1 MDESDL
7 TVLIHFDGWNSR
19 YDEWVEMSSDR
30 LRPITRHSER
40 KVKKGTN
47 IRSVS
52 VYRIGRGKWDMYKLY
67 MYSETCVLRPHYSL
81 TKSGLISQAVFY
93 WRYKCIEMWVHVPTK
108 GIFKNMLYC
117 CIYIYRTSLLV
128 YISRFMFS
136 GLQNWRMCVC
146 QMDRL

>member
-1 MDESDL
+1 MNIKKIECLLLSRYCAHIVEVDESDL

-52 VYRIGRGKWDMYKLY
+52 VYEIDRGKWDMYKLY
-67 MYSETCVLRPHYSL
+67 MYSETCFMITLQLHKKWS
-81 TKSGLISQAVFY
+81 
-93 WRYKCIEMWVHVPTK
+93 
-108 GIFKNMLYC
+108 
-117 CIYIYRTSLLV
+117 YITGSLLLEV
-128 YISRFMFS
+128 
-136 GLQNWRMCVC
+136 
-146 QMDRL
+146 QMYRNVGPCSY